1 MKHLII
7 TKTLS
12 VSIFALGLM
21 MSPLVLR
28 HKRWTLQQKSSRHTK
43 SVEAARNGI
52 RKMSSCKE
60 HHQGVLK
67 GQRNGIRKCRSREEH
82 HQERVE
88 RNGIKMSKQNIS
100 SEKTERHSG
109 KCRSCERT
117 SSGANSGFKEKR
129 QDHKTDIQNKILEKK
144 QNLGQQGAII

>member
-21 MSPLVLR
+21 MSPVGAQAQAVDY
-28 HKRWTLQQKSSRHTK
+28 QQKIQQAHQER
-43 SVEAARNGI
+43 VEAA
-52 RKMSSCKE
+52 KE
-60 HHQGVLK
+60 RHQENVEAVK
-67 GQRNGIRKCRSREEH
+67 EH

-88 RNGIKMSKQNIS
+88 EAK
-100 SEKTERHSG
+100 ERHQENVEAV
-109 KCRSCERT
+109 KEHHQARIQDL
-117 SSGANSGFKEKR
+117 KEKR

-144 QNLGQQGAII
+144 QNRPAP